1 MKAEPFG
8 VLTKDATEVSESERA
23 FRMKITVDERKR
35 NCGWTADKNR
45 ITMVNPSLGIGEH
58 ECDRGESDGNRGEAE
73 KD

>member
-1 MKAEPFG
+1 MTCNLPENEG
-8 VLTKDATEVSESERA
+8 GTIWGSD
-23 FRMKITVDERKR
+23 KR
-35 NCGWTADKNR
+35 CNGGFILDLSGWTADKNR